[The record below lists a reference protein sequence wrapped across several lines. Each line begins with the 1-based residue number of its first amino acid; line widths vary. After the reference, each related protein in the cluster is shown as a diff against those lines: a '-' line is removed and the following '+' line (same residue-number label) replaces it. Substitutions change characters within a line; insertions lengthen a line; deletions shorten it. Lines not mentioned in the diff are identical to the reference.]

1 MSNLENLNLS
11 SNSGGATNSVPLPL
25 TLPACEC
32 PCHVGGEPYSCGG
45 MCWHPQLDADEYTFE
60 LASSTNNVDHYVQ
73 LLAVYSAGRLRYLV
87 FDPSNGS
94 AHRFE
99 VV

>member
-1 MSNLENLNLS
+1 
-11 SNSGGATNSVPLPL
+11 
-25 TLPACEC
+25 
-32 PCHVGGEPYSCGG
+32 

-94 AHRFE
+94 ARRFE